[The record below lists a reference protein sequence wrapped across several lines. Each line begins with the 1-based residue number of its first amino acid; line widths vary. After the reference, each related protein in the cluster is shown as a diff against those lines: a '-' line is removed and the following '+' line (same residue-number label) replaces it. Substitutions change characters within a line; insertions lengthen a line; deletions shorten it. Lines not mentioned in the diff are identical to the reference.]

1 VVFDSRGTV
10 FNNITAFLT
19 QPFAKGWSYTTSTKT
34 WNSADALFF
43 YKGTTPGYLKL
54 SDALVRVTLATNGVK
69 MVQEQGSFR
78 SDRSFHV
85 QGFNN
90 GAGLTNWTEVVVND
104 GDFIA
109 PLKLRANSRFY
120 FNSNGSFG
128 SGNILNLLPNADN
141 SGDNFGGG
149 RAELYWSAG
158 TNTSNY
164 IGMQIGAFGG
174 ADAYLAMSGMA
185 YFHRGGTGSGTDP
198 SVYIASGTASNS
210 SPTAPVRGE
219 MVVSGTA
226 GVRVLGRN
234 DSTSQYGNLFIACQS
249 VETAVDATG
258 FLTVKDDA
266 FVWLDKGRIRIASS
280 EGARGYLTVEGR
292 GVVKA
297 LGTQTAK
304 LAAENIGIRLGGEK
318 SKEAVVTIRDAA
330 LIETPRV
337 AATDAS
343 FIRNALVLEGGTL
356 KTSKIE
362 GSALD
367 VVVSGGTI
375 QARTAT
381 TSAAPLIAGDLHAWT
396 FTGEKRLTI
405 DTQEFDTYID
415 AAFPSDAI
423 IVKKGSGTLYVKNST
438 HAKTIVEEGGI
449 VMTTSGGVF
458 GQVWE
463 VGEDVKIPVP
473 TVASSQD
480 VVLMNFTT
488 EAAAN
493 AYAALF
499 DGHAAR
505 VSGQRAGSATVTK
518 VGDVWQVVSHVEVTA
533 AGKTLTWVGAAGSKW
548 VTPASWNPADIPEP
562 DDVLTVSG
570 DASME
575 LPRFGYA
582 HALNLPNLGTLTLSG
597 AKGEIFADEV
607 NVTGDKSSKI
617 YEVPAASSATITTPG
632 FQAEEVGFKKTGA
645 GELTLDFREKKKTV
659 YISSN
664 ATDSIRINAGTLTV
678 KGAGSLVQSA
688 GHIGNEG
695 TCFYY
700 PVQIGEVT
708 TPANASAKLVL
719 DHTGYGRADLWG
731 VRSGGGGG
739 SMYVGYFYDAASTA
753 AGATASLV
761 MQNGALFCSESLY
774 VGYRSKVA
782 NTTAIFTMTNSTAYF
797 GSNSALV
804 FGQVE
809 SAAEETT
816 CAAVVARIGAG
827 AKISDASGGK
837 ANGSL
842 QYGCNLDVAFEDGAT
857 VAYTT
862 TPAGGSDWGVIRG
875 WMVSD
880 SRAFGEVRFTRGA
893 SMKFAGGLCFNNFAT
908 QNISP
913 THRLCLAFDGGVF
926 IPAVANYDASRDE
939 RYECRTVIFHKPEY
953 QGFEARAGGMRV
965 DMSACSRYTIAAPV
979 RGVGELVKMGAGTLV
994 LGKGLAFAPE
1004 NTYCEALKEPWLTNT
1019 TRVVTS
1025 GVVTV
1030 QNAGGVHVAEGS
1042 VEVESGATDMNSTF
1056 TVDADCAV
1064 DLAGNTVEL
1073 GMLKGAGVVRNG
1085 TIAKIQFKPLA
1096 DGETAAELTDVAV
1109 NKAYVDFAGVADP
1122 MAVRTIA
1129 RLGANVTGV
1138 LSGTSFRLKARNTG
1152 LQGYTVAEC
1161 TVDDDGVVTAK
1172 AVPSGLM
1179 LLVR

>member
-1 VVFDSRGTV
+1 MKTVYAFCLSSVLSVFALAGFGADHYLDYIQGSGANYTTVPLKPTGAAVFELDATVMRPATTEALFECLDSAGHKIQVVNIADKGLRFDYNTTTGTKFRKLSAGTRFRVTITNGTAMVDGTLLQAHTYAAFTVDSPFLSLHCNYSFKSGGAFDKYSNFSMSLIHGLKVYTRAGENDELTLACDLRPYEQDGRPGFRNVVDGAFYPSNTTAQDFNVGTYLWKGGSGLWTELANWQKDSLAQEDRVPGTSYPGDVASFNNVDATVTFPTDVVQTDCNGKIEIQGPSPTSAGDAREVVFDSRGTV

-842 QYGCNLDVAFEDGAT
+842 QYG
-857 VAYTT
+857 
-862 TPAGGSDWGVIRG
+862 
-875 WMVSD
+875 
-880 SRAFGEVRFTRGA
+880 
-893 SMKFAGGLCFNNFAT
+893 
-908 QNISP
+908 
-913 THRLCLAFDGGVF
+913 
-926 IPAVANYDASRDE
+926 
-939 RYECRTVIFHKPEY
+939 
-953 QGFEARAGGMRV
+953 
-965 DMSACSRYTIAAPV
+965 
-979 RGVGELVKMGAGTLV
+979 
-994 LGKGLAFAPE
+994 
-1004 NTYCEALKEPWLTNT
+1004 
-1019 TRVVTS
+1019 
-1025 GVVTV
+1025 
-1030 QNAGGVHVAEGS
+1030 
-1042 VEVESGATDMNSTF
+1042 
-1056 TVDADCAV
+1056 
-1064 DLAGNTVEL
+1064 
-1073 GMLKGAGVVRNG
+1073 
-1085 TIAKIQFKPLA
+1085 
-1096 DGETAAELTDVAV
+1096 
-1109 NKAYVDFAGVADP
+1109 
-1122 MAVRTIA
+1122 
-1129 RLGANVTGV
+1129 
-1138 LSGTSFRLKARNTG
+1138 
-1152 LQGYTVAEC
+1152 
-1161 TVDDDGVVTAK
+1161 
-1172 AVPSGLM
+1172 
-1179 LLVR
+1179 